1 METSLNQASFH
12 ECCWE
17 EVVQRFRQV
26 IVILVDVFQEIVRP
40 LSEIC
45 TGFLAAPHHGV
56 DDGRILGCIV
66 IATEEIVLPADGY
79 RTYAVLDEIIQTS
92 G

>member
-1 METSLNQASFH
+1 M
-12 ECCWE
+12 
-17 EVVQRFRQV
+17 
-26 IVILVDVFQEIVRP
+26 DVFQEIVRP

-45 TGFLAAPHHGV
+45 TGFLAASHHGV
-56 DDGRILGCIV
+56 DDGCILGCIV

-92 G
+92 GYCRRISALHVSHKQQVLQVQAQSVKQEVV

>member
-1 METSLNQASFH
+1 METSLDQAFFH

-26 IVILVDVFQEIVRP
+26 IVILMDVFQEIVRP
-40 LSEIC
+40 LLEIC
-45 TGFLAAPHHGV
+45 TCLLAASHHGV
-56 DDGRILGCIV
+56 DDGCILGSIV
-66 IATEEIVLPADGY
+66 NATEEIVLPADGY